1 MPEIS
6 APEEQILVS
15 TARLAKVLDMTPR
28 RVQQLATEG
37 FFEKASR
44 NLFDLD
50 ACVQARLRQVEDIST
65 RGQGAE
71 RSSRD
76 LQMEL
81 AIEKIRKTRAE
92 QERINMDL
100 AVRAGQLVEISTAR
114 NVCVQLVRLV
124 AEGLD
129 ALPDQLEQKHGSLP
143 SDVINKIFLY
153 IDDLREELAAKAIK
167 GMDEYMAAQESD
179 RLSAEQEKAQKANT
193 KTKKD
198 TTKKGSMK

>member
-6 APEEQILVS
+6 APEEPILVS

-50 ACVQARLRQVEDIST
+50 ACVQARLRQVEDISV

-71 RSSRD
+71 RGSKD

-81 AIEKIRKTRAE
+81 TAEKILKTRAE
-92 QERINMDL
+92 QERINMEL
-100 AVRAGQLVEISTAR
+100 AARAGQLLESAAVR
-114 NVCVQLVRLV
+114 NLYAHLVRSI
-124 AEGLD
+124 ADGLD
-129 ALPDQLEQKHGSLP
+129 GLPDQMEHAHGIP
-143 SDVINKIFLY
+143 SDVMGKLIAY
-153 IDDLREELAAKAIK
+153 IDDLRAELAEKAIS
-167 GMDEYMAAQESD
+167 GMDEYVAAQQAD
-179 RLSAEQEKAQKANT
+179 RQLQAQEEATPKPKT
-193 KTKKD
+193 KTDKS
-198 TTKKGSMK
+198 KKGSVK